1 MIYNLTPSL
10 CIKYKYM
17 MLSMRIFG
25 PRQYGNDINV
35 YLSLLIED
43 LTLLWEEEI
52 EVFDGEYVPI
62 MLVKE

>member
-1 MIYNLTPSL
+1 
-10 CIKYKYM
+10 